1 MYDECITLCRR
12 MKWLT
17 QVQADQ
23 ANRLSST
30 QKSENEVA
38 SASSASIERKK
49 LETGFV
55 KGATVLT
62 CSHCLEHALIYVVGF
77 LFATGDFRRQQDWFN
92 WIDSIDACSNFRHHV
107 IGRGKS
113 ETAQGVNSERF
124 ASQLQ
129 WAPVLILVFGEDVQ
143 WMAPTVSVALGCL

>member
-1 MYDECITLCRR
+1 

-62 CSHCLEHALIYVVGF
+62 CSHCLEHALIYIYTHALSLAGLGVHVSSLSASMNAIILAQVNLNQNNIHCCFF
-77 LFATGDFRRQQDWFN
+77 LGL
-92 WIDSIDACSNFRHHV
+92 
-107 IGRGKS
+107 GK
-113 ETAQGVNSERF
+113 G
-124 ASQLQ
+124 
-129 WAPVLILVFGEDVQ
+129 
-143 WMAPTVSVALGCL
+143 

>member
-1 MYDECITLCRR
+1 

-62 CSHCLEHALIYVVGF
+62 CSHCLEHALIY
-77 LFATGDFRRQQDWFN
+77 
-92 WIDSIDACSNFRHHV
+92 IYIPMH
-107 IGRGKS
+107 
-113 ETAQGVNSERF
+113 
-124 ASQLQ
+124 
-129 WAPVLILVFGEDVQ
+129 
-143 WMAPTVSVALGCL
+143 